1 MSGRAWVSV
10 LMIATLSGSASR
22 SRPKPFLPNMNI
34 PLECATRIRLID
46 CDLSFRPPHCRT
58 AAVTYRKGCE
68 QVMVV
73 VK

>member
-1 MSGRAWVSV
+1 MSGRAWNSV
-10 LMIATLSGSASR
+10 LLIASLTGCASR

-34 PLECATRIRLID
+34 PLEWATSIRLVD
-46 CDLSFRPPHCRT
+46 CDLSSSPPRCRT

-68 QVMVV
+68 HVMVV